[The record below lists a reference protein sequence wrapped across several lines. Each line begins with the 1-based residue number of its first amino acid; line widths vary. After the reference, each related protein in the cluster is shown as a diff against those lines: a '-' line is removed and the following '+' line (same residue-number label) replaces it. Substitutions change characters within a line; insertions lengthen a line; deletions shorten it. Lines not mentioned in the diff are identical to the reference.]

1 MVSVP
6 VFEFPSC
13 YPNIPLRFTVV
24 VTLYV
29 GLVHDSLGQTFL
41 LEGAFIFLAAVTV
54 NIFCCS
60 GFGRSNSRVVV
71 RNGCLD
77 NIYIYIYLFIYL
89 ILKIVHI
96 ATQSFMQFRNLQ
108 ATVITSSVLFVDAT
122 H

>member
-1 MVSVP
+1 MVSVL

-24 VTLYV
+24 VTLYF

-54 NIFCCS
+54 NFFCCG

-77 NIYIYIYLFIYL
+77 
-89 ILKIVHI
+89 ILHAAV
-96 ATQSFMQFRNLQ
+96 TNF
-108 ATVITSSVLFVDAT
+108 D
-122 H
+122 